1 MVQGSVTPSQ
11 VNAGPVKKA
20 ILEALTL
27 FLPAIPFALVFGLVV
42 VESGLPALLGW
53 STSPLMFSGA
63 AQITLVTLL
72 GEGASFA
79 AAATAALIVGA
90 RHLFYSITL
99 APRFQGQPAWFR
111 WLGPYLLIDQVFA
124 LTVTLD
130 NRDPD
135 YFRRYYL
142 ASGFSFWTLWMSFT
156 ALGLFIGPAIPESWG
171 LAFATPVLFLGLL
184 ALSVDRWEKVVVAVV
199 AMLITF
205 ALADMPN
212 RSGML
217 VAAFLSIL
225 LGLLLERVRR

>member
-20 ILEALTL
+20 ILETLTL

>member
-1 MVQGSVTPSQ
+1 MAQGSVNPSQ
-11 VNAGPVKKA
+11 VTMGPVKKA
-20 ILEALTL
+20 VLDTLTL
-27 FLPAIPFALVFGLVV
+27 FLPAIPFALIFGLVV

-72 GEGASFA
+72 GEGASLA

-111 WLGPYLLIDQVFA
+111 WLGPYLLIDQLFA
-124 LTVTLD
+124 LTVTME

>member
-111 WLGPYLLIDQVFA
+111 WLGPYLLIDQLFA

-156 ALGLFIGPAIPESWG
+156 ALGLFIGPVIPESWG

-184 ALSVDRWEKVVVAVV
+184 ALSVDRWEKVVVAVA

>member
-20 ILEALTL
+20 ILETLTL

-90 RHLFYSITL
+90 RHLFSSIPL
-99 APRFQGQPAWFR
+99 APRFQGHPAC
-111 WLGPYLLIDQVFA
+111 FA
-124 LTVTLD
+124 
-130 NRDPD
+130 
-135 YFRRYYL
+135 
-142 ASGFSFWTLWMSFT
+142 G
-156 ALGLFIGPAIPESWG
+156 
-171 LAFATPVLFLGLL
+171 
-184 ALSVDRWEKVVVAVV
+184 
-199 AMLITF
+199 
-205 ALADMPN
+205 
-212 RSGML
+212 
-217 VAAFLSIL
+217 
-225 LGLLLERVRR
+225 

>member
-1 MVQGSVTPSQ
+1 MAQGSVNPSQ
-11 VNAGPVKKA
+11 VNTGPVKKA
-20 ILEALTL
+20 VLDTLTL
-27 FLPAIPFALVFGLVV
+27 FLPAIPFALIFGLVV

-156 ALGLFIGPAIPESWG
+156 ALGLFIGPVIPESWG

-184 ALSVDRWEKVVVAVV
+184 ALSVDRWEKVVVAVA

>member
-1 MVQGSVTPSQ
+1 MAHGSVNPSQ
-11 VNAGPVKKA
+11 VNTGPVKKA
-20 ILEALTL
+20 ILDTLTL
-27 FLPAIPFALVFGLVV
+27 FLPAIPFALIFGLVV

-72 GEGASFA
+72 GEGASLA

-111 WLGPYLLIDQVFA
+111 WVGPYMLIDQVFA
-124 LTVTLD
+124 LTVTME

-156 ALGLFIGPAIPESWG
+156 ALGLFIGPVIPESWG

-184 ALSVDRWEKVVVAVV
+184 ALSVDRGEKVVVAVV

-217 VAAFLSIL
+217 VAALLSIL
-225 LGLLLERVRR
+225 LGLMLERVRR

>member
-142 ASGFSFWTLWMSFT
+142 ASGFSFWTFWMSFT
-156 ALGLFIGPAIPESWG
+156 ALGLFIGPVIPESWG

-184 ALSVDRWEKVVVAVV
+184 ALSVDRWEKVVVAVA

>member
-20 ILEALTL
+20 ILETLTL

-156 ALGLFIGPAIPESWG
+156 ALGLFIGPVIPESWG

-184 ALSVDRWEKVVVAVV
+184 ALSVDRWEKVVVAVA

>member
-1 MVQGSVTPSQ
+1 M
-11 VNAGPVKKA
+11 
-20 ILEALTL
+20 
-27 FLPAIPFALVFGLVV
+27 
-42 VESGLPALLGW
+42 
-53 STSPLMFSGA
+53 
-63 AQITLVTLL
+63 
-72 GEGASFA
+72 
-79 AAATAALIVGA
+79 
-90 RHLFYSITL
+90 
-99 APRFQGQPAWFR
+99 
-111 WLGPYLLIDQVFA
+111 LIDQVFA
-124 LTVTLD
+124 LTVTME

-156 ALGLFIGPAIPESWG
+156 ALGLFIGPVIPESWG

-217 VAAFLSIL
+217 VAALLSIL
-225 LGLLLERVRR
+225 LGLMLERVRR

>member
-11 VNAGPVKKA
+11 VNTGPVKKA

-156 ALGLFIGPAIPESWG
+156 ALGLFIGPVIPESWG

-184 ALSVDRWEKVVVAVV
+184 ALSVDRWEKVVVAVA